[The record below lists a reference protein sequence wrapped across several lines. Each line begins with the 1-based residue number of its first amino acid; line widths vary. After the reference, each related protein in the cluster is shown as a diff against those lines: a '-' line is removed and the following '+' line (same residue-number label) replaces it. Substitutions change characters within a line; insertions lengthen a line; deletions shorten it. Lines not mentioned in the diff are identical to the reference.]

1 MTGLV
6 NKIQNKVR
14 YRSQE
19 GSHLCGY
26 HNAEDQSLV
35 SSTLLDAV
43 TSRLGLT
50 STRQSSFKG
59 SGVIGC
65 EIPNNGAG
73 EQTQSS
79 TRAVYTVHCWATSLA
94 PLSIQTFLH
103 LFLCG
108 RVFAWMHGCTLHTCN
123 SHRGQKVSDS
133 LRLEFARMVVSHH
146 ISAGN
151 LAQVLWKRSQCS

>member
-59 SGVIGC
+59 SGALLWTPRALHPETHGSLTNLLRISEAGYQISYMLDDYITIHSSSEIAVI
-65 EIPNNGAG
+65 
-73 EQTQSS
+73 
-79 TRAVYTVHCWATSLA
+79 
-94 PLSIQTFLH
+94 
-103 LFLCG
+103 
-108 RVFAWMHGCTLHTCN
+108 
-123 SHRGQKVSDS
+123 K
-133 LRLEFARMVVSHH
+133 
-146 ISAGN
+146 
-151 LAQVLWKRSQCS
+151 